1 MKPFITAIV
10 CILFSINTNAQSRY
24 IIKLRDK
31 GTNPF
36 SIANPSQ
43 YLSARALQRR
53 TRYNIVIDSLDLPV
67 TPRYIDSIRLAGTV
81 TILNSS
87 KWLNQVTIRTT
98 DAVAIAKIN
107 SFPFVI
113 SATAVALRGNEQEL
127 PVNKKL
133 DGAGTESPSVTNG
146 SSSTENITAD
156 VFNYGASHG
165 QVHLHQGEFLHNH
178 GFKGEGMELA
188 VLDAGFFRY
197 LTLPTFDSIRINN
210 QILNTYD
217 FVANETSVNEDDSHG
232 MACLSTIAANIPGTF
247 VGTAPKAIFC
257 LYRTEDVASE
267 TRIEEHNLA
276 AGYERADSIGV
287 DVCSVSLGYTT
298 FDFASQNYTYA
309 NMNGN
314 TTMSAIASDIAA
326 KKGMLPVIAAGNEG
340 SSAWHYIS
348 TPADAD
354 SVMAVGAVDTL
365 GNVAAFSSYGPSS
378 NGRVKPNVAATGLRA
393 IVASPNT
400 GLPVVSNGTSFAAPN
415 MAGLTTC
422 LWQAFPEYNNMTILD
437 AMQRAATKFTNPDD
451 RVGYGI
457 PDMKKAFVFLLK
469 KSFTQQSTVAACI
482 ASIQLNVKNDNTMNI
497 VVERKQ
503 SNQVGYTTF
512 KTIPGTGSFTNKN
525 INFTDTLANVSTGNV
540 SYRLRLDIAT
550 DTSFYLDSVV
560 VNAPS
565 TCTNFISPV
574 VPQNKIQINP
584 NPVIDVANIIIS
596 RTTATKINFVLV
608 NAAGRKVFETTYQQ
622 PAGSMVKQINMKQMA
637 AGIYFIS
644 VFADDKKITTQRI
657 FKRNN

>member
-24 IIKLRDK
+24 IIKLKDK

-53 TRYNIVIDSLDLPV
+53 TRYNILIDSLDLPV

-113 SATAVALRGNEQEL
+113 SATAVASRINEQEL

-133 DGAGTESPSVTNG
+133 DAVGTESISLLNST
-146 SSSTENITAD
+146 SSRENTAGD

-178 GFKGEGMELA
+178 GFKGEGMQLA

-232 MACLSTIAANIPGTF
+232 MNCLSTIAANLPGTF

-340 SSAWHYIS
+340 SSSWHYIS

-365 GNVAAFSSYGPSS
+365 GNVAAFSSFGPSS
-378 NGRVKPNVAATGLRA
+378 NGRIKPNVAATGLRA

-422 LWQAFPEYNNMTILD
+422 LWQAFPEYNNMVILD
-437 AMQRAATKFTNPDD
+437 VMQRSASKFTNPDD

-457 PDMKKAFVFLLK
+457 PDMKKAFAFLLK
-469 KSFTQQSTVAACI
+469 KSFTQQSTVAACMAI
-482 ASIQLNVKNDNTMNI
+482 IQLNVKNDNTMNI

-512 KTIPGTGSFTNKN
+512 KTIPGIGSFTNKN
-525 INFTDTLANVSTGNV
+525 INFTDDLSLTSGGNV
-540 SYRLRLDIAT
+540 SYRIRLDIAT
-550 DTSFYLDSVV
+550 DTSFYLDSLV
-560 VNAPS
+560 VNAPL
-565 TCTNFISPV
+565 TCTNPE
-574 VPQNKIQINP
+574 NKIQVNP

-596 RTTATKINFVLV
+596 RIASTKINIVLLNV
-608 NAAGRKVFETTYQQ
+608 AGRRVYETTYQQ

-637 AGIYFIS
+637 AGIYYIS
-644 VFADDKKITTQRI
+644 VFADDKKITTEKI
-657 FKRNN
+657 FKK

>member
-1 MKPFITAIV
+1 MKPFITVIV

-24 IIKLRDK
+24 IIKLKDK

-43 YLSARALQRR
+43 YLTARALQRR
-53 TRYNIVIDSLDLPV
+53 IRYNILIDSLDLPV

-113 SATAVALRGNEQEL
+113 SATAVASRINEQEL

-133 DGAGTESPSVTNG
+133 DAAGTESISILNST
-146 SSSTENITAD
+146 SSRENTAGD

-232 MACLSTIAANIPGTF
+232 MNCLSTIAANLPGTF

-257 LYRTEDVASE
+257 LYRTEDIASE

-276 AGYERADSIGV
+276 AGYEKADSIGV

-340 SSAWHYIS
+340 SSSWHYIS

-365 GNVAAFSSYGPSS
+365 RNVAAFSSFGPSS
-378 NGRVKPNVAATGLRA
+378 NGRIKPNVAATGLRA

-422 LWQAFPEYNNMTILD
+422 LWQAFPEYNNMVILD
-437 AMQRAATKFTNPDD
+437 VMQRSASKFTNPDD

-457 PDMKKAFVFLLK
+457 PDMKKAFAFLLK
-469 KSFTQQSTVAACI
+469 KSFTQQSTVAACM
-482 ASIQLNVKNDNTMNI
+482 ATIQLNVKNDNTMNI

-525 INFTDTLANVSTGNV
+525 INFTDDLSLTSGGNV
-540 SYRLRLDIAT
+540 SYRIRLNIAT
-550 DTSFYLDSVV
+550 DTSFYLDSLV
-560 VNAPS
+560 VNAPL
-565 TCTNFISPV
+565 TCTNPE
-574 VPQNKIQINP
+574 NKIQVNP

-596 RTTATKINFVLV
+596 RIASTKINIVLLNV
-608 NAAGRKVFETTYQQ
+608 AGRRVYETTYQQ

-637 AGIYFIS
+637 AGIYYIS
-644 VFADDKKITTQRI
+644 VFADDKKITTEKI
-657 FKRNN
+657 FKK

>member
-24 IIKLRDK
+24 IIKLKDK

-53 TRYNIVIDSLDLPV
+53 IRYNILIDSLDLPI

-113 SATAVALRGNEQEL
+113 SATAVASRINEQEL

-133 DGAGTESPSVTNG
+133 DAVGTESISLLNST
-146 SSSTENITAD
+146 SSRENTAGD

-178 GFKGEGMELA
+178 GFKGEGMQLA

-232 MACLSTIAANIPGTF
+232 MNCLSTIAAYLPGTF

-298 FDFASQNYTYA
+298 FDIPAQNYTYA
-309 NMNGN
+309 DMNGN

-340 SSAWHYIS
+340 TSSW
-348 TPADAD
+348 
-354 SVMAVGAVDTL
+354 
-365 GNVAAFSSYGPSS
+365 
-378 NGRVKPNVAATGLRA
+378 
-393 IVASPNT
+393 
-400 GLPVVSNGTSFAAPN
+400 
-415 MAGLTTC
+415 
-422 LWQAFPEYNNMTILD
+422 
-437 AMQRAATKFTNPDD
+437 
-451 RVGYGI
+451 
-457 PDMKKAFVFLLK
+457 
-469 KSFTQQSTVAACI
+469 
-482 ASIQLNVKNDNTMNI
+482 
-497 VVERKQ
+497 
-503 SNQVGYTTF
+503 
-512 KTIPGTGSFTNKN
+512 
-525 INFTDTLANVSTGNV
+525 
-540 SYRLRLDIAT
+540 RL
-550 DTSFYLDSVV
+550 
-560 VNAPS
+560 
-565 TCTNFISPV
+565 
-574 VPQNKIQINP
+574 
-584 NPVIDVANIIIS
+584 
-596 RTTATKINFVLV
+596 
-608 NAAGRKVFETTYQQ
+608 
-622 PAGSMVKQINMKQMA
+622 
-637 AGIYFIS
+637 
-644 VFADDKKITTQRI
+644 
-657 FKRNN
+657 

>member
-24 IIKLRDK
+24 IIKLKDK

-53 TRYNIVIDSLDLPV
+53 IRYNILIDSLDLPV

-107 SFPFVI
+107 SFPFVS
-113 SATAVALRGNEQEL
+113 SATAVASRINEQEL

-133 DGAGTESPSVTNG
+133 DAVGTESISLLNST
-146 SSSTENITAD
+146 SSRENTAGD

-232 MACLSTIAANIPGTF
+232 MNCLSTIAANLPGTF

-276 AGYERADSIGV
+276 AGYEKADSIGV

-340 SSAWHYIS
+340 SSSWHYIS

-365 GNVAAFSSYGPSS
+365 GNVAAFSSFGPSS
-378 NGRVKPNVAATGLRA
+378 NGRIKPNVAATGLRA

-422 LWQAFPEYNNMTILD
+422 LWQAFPEYNNMVILD
-437 AMQRAATKFTNPDD
+437 VMQRSASKFTNPDD

-457 PDMKKAFVFLLK
+457 PDMKKAFAFLLK
-469 KSFTQQSTVAACI
+469 KSFTQQSTVAACM
-482 ASIQLNVKNDNTMNI
+482 ATIQLNVKNDNTMNI

-512 KTIPGTGSFTNKN
+512 KIIPGTGNFSNKN
-525 INFTDTLANVSTGNV
+525 INFTDDLSLTSGGNV
-540 SYRLRLDIAT
+540 SYRIRLDIAT
-550 DTSFYLDSVV
+550 DTSFYLDSLV
-560 VNAPS
+560 VNAPL
-565 TCTNFISPV
+565 TCTNPE
-574 VPQNKIQINP
+574 NKIQVNP

-596 RTTATKINFVLV
+596 RIASTKINIVLLNV
-608 NAAGRKVFETTYQQ
+608 AGRRVYETTYQQ

-637 AGIYFIS
+637 AGIYYIS
-644 VFADDKKITTQRI
+644 VFADDKKITTEKI
-657 FKRNN
+657 FKK

>member
-24 IIKLRDK
+24 IIKLKDK

-53 TRYNIVIDSLDLPV
+53 IRYNILIDSLDLPV

-113 SATAVALRGNEQEL
+113 SATAIASRINEQEL

-133 DGAGTESPSVTNG
+133 DAAGTESISLLNST
-146 SSSTENITAD
+146 SSRENTAGD

-232 MACLSTIAANIPGTF
+232 MNCLSTIAANLPGTF

-257 LYRTEDVASE
+257 LYRTEDIASE

-276 AGYERADSIGV
+276 AGYEKADSIGV

-340 SSAWHYIS
+340 SSSWHYIS

-365 GNVAAFSSYGPSS
+365 RNVAAFSSFGPSS
-378 NGRVKPNVAATGLRA
+378 NGRIKPNVAATGLRA

-422 LWQAFPEYNNMTILD
+422 LWQAFPEYNNMVILD
-437 AMQRAATKFTNPDD
+437 VMQRAASKFTNPDD

-457 PDMKKAFVFLLK
+457 PDMKKAFAFLLK
-469 KSFTQQSTVAACI
+469 KSFTQQSTVAACM
-482 ASIQLNVKNDNTMNI
+482 ATIQLNVKNDNTMNI

-512 KTIPGTGSFTNKN
+512 KTIPGTGSFTNKI
-525 INFTDTLANVSTGNV
+525 INFTDDLSLTSGGNV
-540 SYRLRLDIAT
+540 NYRIRLNIAT
-550 DTSFYLDSVV
+550 DTSFYLDSLV
-560 VNAPS
+560 VNAPL
-565 TCTNFISPV
+565 TCTNPE
-574 VPQNKIQINP
+574 NKIQVIP
-584 NPVIDVANIIIS
+584 NPVIDIANVVIS
-596 RTTATKINFVLV
+596 RMASTKINIVLLNV
-608 NAAGRKVFETTYQQ
+608 AGRRVYETTYQQ

-637 AGIYFIS
+637 AGIYYIS
-644 VFADDKKITTQRI
+644 VFADDKKITTEKI
-657 FKRNN
+657 FKK

>member
-24 IIKLRDK
+24 IIKLKDK

-53 TRYNIVIDSLDLPV
+53 IRYNILIDSLDLPV

-113 SATAVALRGNEQEL
+113 SATAVASRMNEQEL

-133 DGAGTESPSVTNG
+133 DNAGTESISFLNST
-146 SSSTENITAD
+146 SSRENTAGD

-232 MACLSTIAANIPGTF
+232 MNCLSTIAANLPGTF

-257 LYRTEDVASE
+257 LYRTEDIASE

-276 AGYERADSIGV
+276 AGYEKADSIGV

-340 SSAWHYIS
+340 SSSWHYIS

-365 GNVAAFSSYGPSS
+365 RNVAAFSSFGPSS
-378 NGRVKPNVAATGLRA
+378 NGRIKPNVAATGLRA

-422 LWQAFPEYNNMTILD
+422 LWQAFPEYNNMVILD
-437 AMQRAATKFTNPDD
+437 VMQRSASKFTNPDD

-457 PDMKKAFVFLLK
+457 PDMKKAFAFLLK
-469 KSFTQQSTVAACI
+469 KSFTQQSTVAACM
-482 ASIQLNVKNDNTMNI
+482 ATIQLNVKNDNTMNI

-512 KTIPGTGSFTNKN
+512 KIIPGTGNFSNKN
-525 INFTDTLANVSTGNV
+525 INFTDDLSLTSGGNV
-540 SYRLRLDIAT
+540 SYRIRLDIAT
-550 DTSFYLDSVV
+550 DTSFYLDSLI
-560 VNAPS
+560 VNAPQS
-565 TCTNFISPV
+565 CTTTE
-574 VPQNKIQINP
+574 NKIQVIP
-584 NPVIDVANIIIS
+584 NPVIDIANVVIS
-596 RTTATKINFVLV
+596 RMASTKINIVLLNV
-608 NAAGRKVFETTYQQ
+608 AGRRVYETTYQQ

-637 AGIYFIS
+637 AGIYYIS
-644 VFADDKKITTQRI
+644 VFADDKKITTEKI
-657 FKRNN
+657 FKK